1 MVAVDPC
8 HPDVAYA
15 CAAPMAV
22 FGILPQA
29 VVANIAGASAR
40 TTGEERQGMFYAART
55 FAMKMGQ
62 SLAMLLFTGLGTIGV
77 ASGVGYRAAAVCAAV
92 LCGVGGVVFAFY
104 DERRVLSVLE
114 S

>member
-1 MVAVDPC
+1 
-8 HPDVAYA
+8 
-15 CAAPMAV
+15 MAV

-29 VVANIAGASAR
+29 VVANIAGASAK

-62 SLAMLLFTGLGTIGV
+62 SLAMLLFAGLGTIGA

-104 DERRVLSVLE
+104 DERKVLSVLE